1 MRAMSTVTF
10 DTLKFA
16 KRLEAAGASAQLA
29 EAMAEAQQEAFSE
42 ALQGQLATKTDISE
56 VKASVAE
63 VRAELVLIRWI
74 LGTVLVVA
82 LANFAKQFF

>member
-42 ALQGQLATKTDISE
+42 ALQGQLATKTD
-56 VKASVAE
+56 
-63 VRAELVLIRWI
+63 
-74 LGTVLVVA
+74 TVSYTHLDVYKRQIPTRRESFR
-82 LANFAKQFF
+82 LSKH